1 MKKEYGGLGIPN
13 ARDLNLALLGSWV
26 KRFVKEE
33 GKIWQKIVHNK
44 YLHNVPNIFCSSST
58 QASTFWK
65 GVLWAAKALKFG
77 YKWHVGNGKKVR
89 FWEDNWFGNAP
100 LTVQFWDLF
109 CICDQKGVTL
119 SEVWDGSEVKLT
131 FRRTFTEE
139 MITRWFELIGIV
151 EGVCLSEE
159 GDSLVWQY
167 ESNGIYSTQS
177 LYAVINFR
185 GVQPV
190 FVPAVW
196 NIKVPP
202 KIQVFHWLLS
212 NNKLMTIDNLAKRGV
227 DKPKNCRF
235 CDEIETINHLF
246 FQCVV
251 AKKIWA
257 YFE

>member
-1 MKKEYGGLGIPN
+1 
-13 ARDLNLALLGSWV
+13 
-26 KRFVKEE
+26 
-33 GKIWQKIVHNK
+33 
-44 YLHNVPNIFCSSST
+44 
-58 QASTFWK
+58 
-65 GVLWAAKALKFG
+65 
-77 YKWHVGNGKKVR
+77 
-89 FWEDNWFGNAP
+89 
-100 LTVQFWDLF
+100 
-109 CICDQKGVTL
+109 
-119 SEVWDGSEVKLT
+119 
-131 FRRTFTEE
+131 
-139 MITRWFELIGIV
+139 
-151 EGVCLSEE
+151 
-159 GDSLVWQY
+159 VWQY

-202 KIQVFHWLLS
+202 KIQVFLWLLS
-212 NNKLMTIDNLAKRGV
+212 NNKLMTVDNLAKRGV

-251 AKKIWA
+251 ARKIWA